1 MRATLDKI
9 PYTNDLG
16 MTLDRAADGGVEMTL
31 PDREANRNLAGTVHA
46 GLLFTFGETVA
57 GVAAGMQTLERAF
70 PFARGAEIS
79 FRRPAR
85 GLVRG
90 VARVSKE
97 DTERIVD
104 ELERNGR
111 SELKVRAELLG
122 EDDKVV
128 AEVDVDYA
136 FRPHPSR

>member
-1 MRATLDKI
+1 MR
-9 PYTNDLG
+9 
-16 MTLDRAADGGVEMTL
+16 
-31 PDREANRNLAGTVHA
+31 
-46 GLLFTFGETVA
+46 
-57 GVAAGMQTLERAF
+57 QSQS
-70 PFARGAEIS
+70 ARG
-79 FRRPAR
+79 P
-85 GLVRG
+85 VRG